1 MTATMSNGVEETIMR
16 QKSNVGGVFSCSGQT
31 SARTK

>member
-1 MTATMSNGVEETIMR
+1 MTVTMSNGVEETIMR
-16 QKSNVGGVFSCSGQT
+16 QKSYVGGVFTCSGRI